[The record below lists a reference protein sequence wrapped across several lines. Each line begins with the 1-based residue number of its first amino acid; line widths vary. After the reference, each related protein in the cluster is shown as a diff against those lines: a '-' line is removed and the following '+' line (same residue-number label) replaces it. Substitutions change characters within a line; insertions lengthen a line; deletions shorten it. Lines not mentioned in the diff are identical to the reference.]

1 MFYYAFDDLLAGA
14 QKNLD
19 LFPEKLRKD
28 IECAYH
34 FGRTNLSYPLIV
46 TQPRTTGHTRVLTMA
61 CTALDLP
68 RKHY

>member
-34 FGRTNLSYPLIV
+34 LGRTNISYPLILLS
-46 TQPRTTGHTRVLTMA
+46 HERV
-61 CTALDLP
+61 DIP
-68 RKHY
+68 EY